1 MNIMPEKKEKI
12 IVEAI
17 GKELP
22 GMAERDKTY
31 LMGFLEGLA
40 AGVGNQ
46 QLTVTRAQQD
56 SA

>member
-1 MNIMPEKKEKI
+1 MPEKKEKI

-17 GKELP
+17 GKEIP
-22 GMAERDKTY
+22 GMGERDKTY

-46 QLTVTRAQQD
+46 QLAVTQAGQK

>member
-1 MNIMPEKKEKI
+1 MSEKKEEI
-12 IVEAI
+12 IEAI
-17 GKELP
+17 GKEIP
-22 GMAERDKTY
+22 GMDEKDKTY

-46 QLTVTRAQQD
+46 QLTAQQD

>member
-1 MNIMPEKKEKI
+1 MPDRKEKI

-17 GKELP
+17 GKEIP

-46 QLTVTRAQQD
+46 RLVATPAQQD

>member
-1 MNIMPEKKEKI
+1 MSKKKEQ

-17 GKELP
+17 GKEIP
-22 GMAERDKTY
+22 GMTEKDKTY

-46 QLTVTRAQQD
+46 QLVAEQD

>member
-1 MNIMPEKKEKI
+1 MPERKEKI

-17 GKELP
+17 GKEIP

-46 QLTVTRAQQD
+46 QLAVTPAQQD